1 MTTAVTIIA
10 QISVILIIENQ
21 NSTSPNTLTAIR
33 LTDTSDT
40 RKHSSINHFQWVRSM
55 PNVSKKV
62 MKYVETAVISVM
74 PSSTSAAQYVQ
85 PAKCPHP
92 LPR

>member
-1 MTTAVTIIA
+1 
-10 QISVILIIENQ
+10 
-21 NSTSPNTLTAIR
+21 
-33 LTDTSDT
+33 
-40 RKHSSINHFQWVRSM
+40 M